1 MKILNLMLK
10 NINSLAGEWKI
21 DFTDPAFN
29 DGIFILHGPTG
40 GGKTSILDALCL
52 ALYGKTSRQNSFN
65 KTQNEVMTKGSSSC
79 FAQVEFE
86 SGGKRYRSFWEHRKL
101 KNGIGFQTG
110 CTRRLY
116 QIGDGETVLAEKI
129 SEVNDKII
137 SIIGMDFDQFTS
149 AVLLP
154 QGKFDSFLTAE
165 KKQRS
170 EILEKISRTQIYS
183 KIGAAVHRRRG
194 GEDDKLHSLKD
205 KIEEII
211 VLSEADELHLIEKI
225 RCDYALREEK
235 KLKLNIIDG
244 QLKQYDEQDKIQ
256 KEIMTLD
263 KKNDNLL
270 RIAETEKARFAD
282 LEQARKA
289 AAIADI
295 VLQFDQAKNEN
306 EKLEAEIQKIKI
318 DIDAAKKNYTEILPK
333 KEAAAHEN
341 KAAENELN
349 ENEPRIKKAR
359 ELDVRILEMRNN
371 MLNIHG
377 KIDFLIK
384 TNDRRNADFK
394 ARDKEYMQL
403 KENIAG
409 LKTKSELL
417 KNETTGNRA
426 KQEAVMEAAAALSAF
441 SSVSSFDD
449 NRKSLRPG
457 EPCPLCGSR
466 EHPFCDDEA
475 GLLEKQTKLKNLNIE
490 NAKLKQSIANA
501 ERSLDK
507 LQIEISRLEASISS
521 LEAQQAANQAAM
533 ASNNEQI
540 AVLGSEA
547 ADYEKQS
554 AALKD
559 ERGALIMTD
568 NIDQFEQK
576 LKERLALSTANL
588 TRFDKQLS
596 EYARD
601 TENFTKLFKEK
612 EDSYVSLHQTLDQKR
627 ETVEA
632 ALALHGFD
640 SYKTWKYFNWDAKKI
655 IETERK
661 KIELETEL
669 KNIETQ
675 KLKLDDILQK
685 MPQLPDKRRADLEGE
700 KQSISLDI
708 DETNKEIGGIEKQL
722 ELNVDSKRRQT
733 SLKKEIDEQ
742 NEICGR
748 WKWMDDSIGGVDGWK
763 FKNYAQALT
772 LKSLINN
779 ANDYLL
785 NMSSQRYVMIARQD
799 SDELLPVIIDRY
811 QGSIERSITNL
822 SGGER
827 FMLSLSLAL
836 GLSKLNSSK
845 LSIDSLFLDEGFG
858 TLDKASLELTI
869 NILDSL
875 KQNQGKLTGI
885 ISHIE
890 ELHEHIAASIEVIK
904 TGGGKS
910 RISGCGVSK

>member
-1 MKILNLMLK
+1 MLK

-86 SGGKRYRSFWEHRKL
+86 SGRKCYRSFWEHRKL

-116 QIGDGETVLAEKI
+116 QIGGGETVLAEKI

-183 KIGAAVHRRRG
+183 KIGAAVHRRRSN
-194 GEDDKLHSLKD
+194 EDDKLHSLKD

-211 VLSEADELHLIEKI
+211 VLSESDELRLVEKI
-225 RCDYALREEK
+225 RWDYALREEK
-235 KLKLNIIDG
+235 KSKLNIIDAHLR
-244 QLKQYDEQDKIQ
+244 QRDEQDKIQ
-256 KEIMTLD
+256 KEIIVLD
-263 KKNDNLL
+263 KKNYNLKK
-270 RIAETEKARFAD
+270 IAETEKERFAE
-282 LEQARKA
+282 LEQSKKA

-295 VLQFDQAKNEN
+295 VLQFDQVKAEN
-306 EKLEAEIQKIKI
+306 EKLETEIQKIALNL
-318 DIDAAKKNYTEILPK
+318 DTAKKNYAVILPQ
-333 KEAAAHEN
+333 KESATHEN

-359 ELDVRILEMRNN
+359 ELDVRILETRNN
-371 MLNIHG
+371 TLNIHR
-377 KIDFLIK
+377 KIDSLIK
-384 TNDRRNADFK
+384 SNDMRNADFK
-394 ARDKEYMQL
+394 ARDKEYIQF
-403 KENIAG
+403 KENITV

-417 KNETTGNRA
+417 KKEIAENRS
-426 KQEAVMEAAAALSAF
+426 KQEAVIEAAAALSAF

-457 EPCPLCGSR
+457 DACPLCGSR

-475 GLLEKQTKLKNLNIE
+475 GLLEKQTKLKNLNVE
-490 NAKLKQSIANA
+490 NAKLKQSIATA
-501 ERSLDK
+501 ERTFDK
-507 LQIEISRLEASISS
+507 LQNEISRLDAYISS
-521 LEAQQAANQAAM
+521 SEARQAANQATI

-540 AVLGSEA
+540 AALENEA
-547 ADYEKQS
+547 VDYEKQS
-554 AALKD
+554 AELKD

-568 NIDQFEQK
+568 NIDQFERK
-576 LKERLALSTANL
+576 LKERLALSAANL
-588 TRFDKQLS
+588 ARLDKQLS

-601 TENFTKLFKEK
+601 TENFTKLLKEK
-612 EDSYVSLHQTLDQKR
+612 EDHYASLRQILEQKH
-627 ETVEA
+627 EA
-632 ALALHGFD
+632 MNTALALHGFD
-640 SYKTWKYFNWDAKKI
+640 SRKTWEYFNWDAKKI
-655 IETERK
+655 METDHA
-661 KIELETEL
+661 KIKLETEL

-675 KLKLDDILQK
+675 KLKFIDMLRK
-685 MPQLPDKRRADLEGE
+685 MPPYPDKPRAELECE

-708 DETNKEIGGIEKQL
+708 EKTNKEIGGIEKQL
-722 ELNVDSKRRQT
+722 ELNVDSNRRKT
-733 SLKKEIDEQ
+733 SLKKEISEQ

-779 ANDYLL
+779 ANPYLL
-785 NMSSQRYVMIARQD
+785 NMSSQRYVMIGRQD

-827 FMLSLSLAL
+827 FMLSLSMAL

-875 KQNQGKLTGI
+875 KQNHGKLTGI

-910 RISGCGVSK
+910 RLSGCGVSKL